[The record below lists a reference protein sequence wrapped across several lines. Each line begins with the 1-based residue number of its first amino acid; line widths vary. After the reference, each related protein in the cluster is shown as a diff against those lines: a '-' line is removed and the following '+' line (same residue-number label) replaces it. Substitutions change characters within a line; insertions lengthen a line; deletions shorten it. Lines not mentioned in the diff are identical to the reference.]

1 MVPDTARRYGTVSR
15 TLHWGMALLFA
26 WMFFTAI
33 VHAVAEKSALDKQ
46 LFVTHKQVGS
56 LLMVLVLVR
65 AAWAL
70 AHRRQ
75 RPPELNAAALVGQ
88 VTIYVLMF
96 AVPAV
101 ALLRQYGSGRA
112 FSPLGLPLMPGFD
125 PSLKIQWMVDA
136 GRMLHANL
144 AWGLL
149 ALVVG
154 HAGMALLHRRHP
166 GDDVLPRMIG
176 QPAR

>member
-1 MVPDTARRYGTVSR
+1 MTADSAARYGTVSR

-26 WMFFTAI
+26 WMFFTAA
-33 VHAVAEKSALDKQ
+33 VHALAEKSALDKQ

-75 RPPELNAAALVGQ
+75 RPPELNATALLGHVA
-88 VTIYVLMF
+88 IYALMLL
-96 AVPAV
+96 VPAV

-112 FSPLGLPLMPGFD
+112 FSPLSLPLMPGFD

-136 GRMLHANL
+136 GRLLHANL
-144 AWGLL
+144 AWGML
-149 ALVVG
+149 ALVAG
-154 HAGMALLHRRHP
+154 HAGMALMHRRNP
-166 GDDVLPRMIG
+166 AEDVLPRMIG
-176 QPAR
+176 

>member
-75 RPPELNAAALVGQ
+75 RPPELNAAALVGH
-88 VTIYVLMF
+88 VAIYTLMF

-101 ALLRQYGSGRA
+101 SDGEVSTVKIDGSGW
-112 FSPLGLPLMPGFD
+112 SKP
-125 PSLKIQWMVDA
+125 
-136 GRMLHANL
+136 
-144 AWGLL
+144 
-149 ALVVG
+149 
-154 HAGMALLHRRHP
+154 MAPTGEKDRRSY
-166 GDDVLPRMIG
+166 L
-176 QPAR
+176 